1 MFFHLPSEVVTFIV
15 KKKNQY
21 YNSELDITLIIL
33 QDSKNII
40 QLLIH
45 LYKSFVVVV
54 VCFQNYT
61 ERGVIM
67 PSGWNIGSSV

>member
-54 VCFQNYT
+54 CLF
-61 ERGVIM
+61 
-67 PSGWNIGSSV
+67 SK